1 MTNTEEMTMHCGLL
15 QLKYPGDA
23 IWSVH
28 RISRYKEIMWLAMVV
43 VVRIKVMPSLHRSNQ
58 VGIQAL
64 KWELNRSAIPNPR
77 AISNWQPLKKEK
89 RGLFYPM
96 KSHWVY
102 KQSKVG
108 ILPSW
113 RLQTQN
119 ELNGPFGALIMLCLH
134 MFCFNGPLLLYY
146 SFWLCHFMCFRCVNV
161 CKSLCVYVFLVLFL
175 HFFCLFCFLL
185 VWLLYIYLFVS

>member
-1 MTNTEEMTMHCGLL
+1 
-15 QLKYPGDA
+15 
-23 IWSVH
+23 
-28 RISRYKEIMWLAMVV
+28 MVV

-89 RGLFYPM
+89 RSLFYPM

-108 ILPSW
+108 ILPSR

-175 HFFCLFCFLL
+175 HFLFILFSFRLIVMYLPVCFLKSHRKKAWIWTGIKL
-185 VWLLYIYLFVS
+185 GMIWKEIQYVELKDYFQQNSNV